1 MPLDIPKRKMAK
13 VSFCKLEG
21 ASPVHVHVKLVMPAA
36 AILVA
41 YVSAG
46 YWYWPEFRTN
56 FRENELLL

>member
-41 YVSAG
+41 YVDFCFIYSCKAK
-46 YWYWPEFRTN
+46 
-56 FRENELLL
+56 